1 MSFFFQKPDFA
12 SECVQGLSGPLFAI
26 KIICFINEWYRKR
39 STFRLFSIP
48 PPSLMFEI
56 GELMILLERRT
67 FCYHLSGILVG
78 LIYSAISHKWFK
90 KTFPGMGIRLGG
102 LRNNRITN
110 ANQQRTTEPWTRS
123 WGYGLARFQ
132 PITRKSKTQ
141 VEAPHQSA
149 EASLQSCDQSD
160 SPTSSISERSQ
171 SSEGNINEIPAQ
183 NSQSPPTF
191 TIGGERTDERD
202 ITMSPSI
209 NSPQSEMTFAQHV
222 EVSGTDISESENV
235 SFERSNFRPE
245 PSYFSETSPP
255 KVPVGLGGGT
265 VLEEESPSEEEEEG
279 DDDNDDED
287 ENQNYSS
294 EASEGEANQDISDNI
309 GTQANHSPPTDGPPT
324 IPFDNAVL
332 NMDDL
337 RQRRIER
344 FS

>member
-1 MSFFFQKPDFA
+1 
-12 SECVQGLSGPLFAI
+12 
-26 KIICFINEWYRKR
+26 
-39 STFRLFSIP
+39 
-48 PPSLMFEI
+48 MFEI

-90 KTFPGMGIRLGG
+90 KTFPGIGIRLGG
-102 LRNNRITN
+102 FRNNRVTSGN
-110 ANQQRTTEPWTRS
+110 NQQRTTEPWTRS

-132 PITRKSKTQ
+132 PIIRKSKTQ

-171 SSEGNINEIPAQ
+171 SSEGNIDDIPAQ

-209 NSPQSEMTFAQHV
+209 NSSQLEMTFAQQV
-222 EVSGTDISESENV
+222 EVSGTDISESENL

-265 VLEEESPSEEEEEG
+265 VLEEESPSEEEE
-279 DDDNDDED
+279 DDDDDEDDED

-294 EASEGEANQDISDNI
+294 EDSEGEENQDISDNI
-309 GTQANHSPPTDGPPT
+309 ATQANHSPLTDEPPT

>member
-1 MSFFFQKPDFA
+1 
-12 SECVQGLSGPLFAI
+12 
-26 KIICFINEWYRKR
+26 
-39 STFRLFSIP
+39 
-48 PPSLMFEI
+48 MFEI

-102 LRNNRITN
+102 LRNNRNTST
-110 ANQQRTTEPWTRS
+110 NQQRTTEPWTRS

-132 PITRKSKTQ
+132 PIQRKSKTN
-141 VEAPHQSA
+141 VEAPRPSA
-149 EASLQSCDQSD
+149 DASLQTCDQSD

-171 SSEGNINEIPAQ
+171 SSEGNIDDIPAQ

-209 NSPQSEMTFAQHV
+209 NSSQLEMTFAQQA
-222 EVSGTDISESENV
+222 EVSGTDISESDNV

-265 VLEEESPSEEEEEG
+265 VLEEESASEEEEEEEE
-279 DDDNDDED
+279 DDD

-294 EASEGEANQDISDNI
+294 EASEGEEHQDISDNI
-309 GTQANHSPPTDGPPT
+309 ATQANHSPLTDEPAT
-324 IPFDNAVL
+324 IPFDNTVL

>member
-1 MSFFFQKPDFA
+1 
-12 SECVQGLSGPLFAI
+12 
-26 KIICFINEWYRKR
+26 
-39 STFRLFSIP
+39 
-48 PPSLMFEI
+48 
-56 GELMILLERRT
+56 
-67 FCYHLSGILVG
+67 
-78 LIYSAISHKWFK
+78 
-90 KTFPGMGIRLGG
+90 MGIRLGG
-102 LRNNRITN
+102 LKNNRITSV
-110 ANQQRTTEPWTRS
+110 NQQRTTEPWTRS

-132 PITRKSKTQ
+132 PITRKSKIQ
-141 VEAPHQSA
+141 VEAPRQSA
-149 EASLQSCDQSD
+149 DASLQSCDQSD

-171 SSEGNINEIPAQ
+171 SSEGDINDIPAQ

-209 NSPQSEMTFAQHV
+209 NSSQSEMTLAQQV
-222 EVSGTDISESENV
+222 EVSGTDISETENV

-265 VLEEESPSEEEEEG
+265 VIEEESPSEEEEEE
-279 DDDNDDED
+279 DDDHDDED

-294 EASEGEANQDISDNI
+294 EASEGEENQDISDNI
-309 GTQANHSPPTDGPPT
+309 ATQANHSPPTDEPPT